1 MGLTDGAENVSVN
14 LSDSDSLGLSILN
27 SSADAFDK
35 DKFEWLIGD
44 LDSGESVKLNLTA
57 KTNKSDENLTIM
69 SEVETS
75 TFETN
80 KENNLDNDSFCVLP
94 VCDLVI
100 TINPDND
107 LVYVEDI
114 VNWIINVTNNG
125 PDNASDVNVFNSLPE
140 GLEFIL
146 SELNKGE
153 LENISN
159 EKESIDFNW
168 KIGNLE
174 KNESAYLV
182 ISTTAL
188 DEGLISNNASVI
200 SSTYDSNESNNFD
213 TSDLQ
218 VIAEDNS
225 NEFDNNSDD
234 EPNDVIDEFPVFD
247 NNSSDKNDSNLN
259 KSKEFVKSN
268 SKKPIDLSN
277 KKTGNP
283 FIGVLLSIFAL
294 VLFPFKKN

>member
-1 MGLTDGAENVSVN
+1 
-14 LSDSDSLGLSILN
+14 
-27 SSADAFDK
+27 
-35 DKFEWLIGD
+35 
-44 LDSGESVKLNLTA
+44 
-57 KTNKSDENLTIM
+57 M

-75 TFETN
+75 TFEAN

-146 SELNKGE
+146 SELSKGE